1 MQVDDQPGALAQRP
15 SSVSSVGVSR
25 PRPFPIIGEAAPG
38 PRCGHTLTTITGPDG
53 DVNKAKLV
61 LFGTKRQGWHAAAGA
76 GTGSLLILALHNSR
90 SASRRWSNSA
100 RGLHSKEP
108 RWNTLWVTGAS
119 SIR

>member
-15 SSVSSVGVSR
+15 SSVPSVGVSR

-61 LFGTKRQGWHAAAGA
+61 LFGTKRQGRHAAAVG
-76 GTGSLLILALHNSR
+76 GTCSFADPCCAKLPLCTPQVEQQR
-90 SASRRWSNSA
+90 
-100 RGLHSKEP
+100 
-108 RWNTLWVTGAS
+108 
-119 SIR
+119 